1 MCGEQICEKIF
12 DKFIA
17 NLFLKNG
24 NYPTAISSCS
34 CYSCFLGDKECDLV
48 IQSETAVKQLIQVC
62 WDIKDKDTRERE
74 LGGIYEAADLTGCK
88 DLIIVT
94 RDSEEEV
101 QDARGIIHI
110 VPAWQWFHER

>member
-48 IQSETAVKQLIQVC
+48 I
-62 WDIKDKDTRERE
+62 
-74 LGGIYEAADLTGCK
+74 
-88 DLIIVT
+88 
-94 RDSEEEV
+94 
-101 QDARGIIHI
+101 
-110 VPAWQWFHER
+110 